1 MLVILYPRES
11 KIAKKCISVN
21 WLKNIF
27 PHAKCVFLDTPS
39 PAFSRLPEKILVS
52 CHFEN
57 NYPYILQILEREG
70 IKIKRNER
78 KGEPKIFLGGPVAVN
93 PFPLYEF
100 IDVFFIG
107 DFSAESVKK
116 IIEENIESEHVFIPE
131 KKEYA
136 SVSDEREL
144 VYYAFCEGELHVE
157 VQRGCRNRC
166 LFCLL
171 GWTKKLSCCDV
182 KAICK
187 TISSLKPE
195 KVFLIGSDIFAH
207 REIEKIISFVKS
219 SGIEL
224 SFPSSRL
231 SEISEY
237 LHLIKEIS
245 PKTFT
250 IAPESSERI
259 RHALNKRFSNE
270 EILQV
275 AELLKQVGVRKLK
288 LYFIL
293 GLPGE
298 REEDM
303 DEIVALIKKLR
314 KIMQV
319 SVTFSIFVPKPHTP
333 MQFAPFQNIRVM
345 ERKNKLMKKQ
355 VSKLGVKAHFTNPK
369 KAFIQMLLSIG
380 GKDISQ
386 LLARVYV
393 RGLNYSSWIK
403 EVKRLG
409 IDLKKYSEEKDFD
422 YEFDFE
428 CIDTGVSK
436 KALWKIY
443 QNYKKRVEN
452 L

>member
-1 MLVILYPRES
+1 MLAILYPRET

-27 PHAKCVFLDTPS
+27 PYAKFVFLDTAS
-39 PAFSRLPEKILVS
+39 PAFSHLPEKILVS

-78 KGEPKIFLGGPVAVN
+78 KGKPKIFLGGPVAVN

-107 DFSAESVKK
+107 DFSTEVVKK
-116 IIEENIESEHVFIPE
+116 VIEENAENEHVFIPG

-144 VYYAFCEGELHVE
+144 LYYAFCEGELHVE
-157 VQRGCRNRC
+157 VQCGCRNRC

-171 GWTKKLSCCDV
+171 GWTKKLAYCDV
-182 KAICK
+182 KAACEVVSI
-187 TISSLKPE
+187 LKPE

-207 REIEKIISFVKS
+207 REIEKIVSFVKS
-219 SGIEL
+219 AGIEL

-231 SEISEY
+231 SEIVEY

-259 RHALNKRFSNE
+259 RRALNKRFSNE

-275 AELLKQVGVRKLK
+275 AELLKQVGVKKLK

-319 SVTFSIFVPKPHTP
+319 SATFSIFVPKPHTP
-333 MQFAPFQNIRVM
+333 MQFAPFQNIREL
-345 ERKNKLMKKQ
+345 ERKNKLMKKWI
-355 VSKLGVKAHFTNPK
+355 SKLTVKAHFTNPK

-380 GKDISQ
+380 GKNISK
-386 LLARVYV
+386 LLARVYA

-403 EVKRLG
+403 EAKRLG
-409 IDLKKYSEEKDFD
+409 IDLKKYSEEKGFD

-428 CIDTGVSK
+428 CINTGVSK

-443 QNYKKRVEN
+443 QNYKKRVES